1 MKSRDRDFRYMA
13 VSDLLAELE
22 RAAAAPRGGGGSL
35 PGAEALCE
43 VTSRALH
50 DSCSDVVGLGVK
62 CLTPLLR
69 AVTPAQAAPVTKLLL
84 DGLRDAEAERR
95 EMGMHGLKA
104 TFSELDAGP
113 EAAALLRASMPALVG
128 ALQSGGTDATGPADL
143 QAGPLELLHLA
154 LQRFAALVDP
164 KLHDLLKDVV
174 LGQLGDP
181 RSAVRKRAVQAVGSL
196 AAALHG
202 SSLDGLCADLLS
214 RLQGAASAPARRAFL
229 QAVGAVAQSA
239 GARAGSLAEAAPLC
253 AVYCRGAGEGEDE
266 LQEAALQAL
275 EALVQ
280 RLPEG
285 RALGV
290 EADVTALC
298 LTCVAHDPNYS
309 YSDDEGE
316 GGCSSAGSSSDGE
329 DGSGSEMQEDDGWGS
344 DGYED
349 DFSDDED
356 LSWKVRR
363 AAARLLASSAAAQ
376 SGDDFARIY
385 TAAVPALCARLKE
398 REEGV
403 KLEILQ
409 TLTQVVAQAGA
420 EAGPERACVPSVRG
434 LGAVA
439 PQLPR
444 RAGKAVR
451 EKSAA
456 IKAAGFRLLRALAG
470 AFPEQVSARGGR
482 LYLAAVK
489 AMLDSEPDTL
499 LRLEALAFTSFC
511 LANGVLAGF
520 FENVEAVCKA
530 AVATVSHRYHKLTV
544 AGLQLVQ
551 SMAAAISGAK
561 ASAMKKAAR
570 KKVAAGLHATVSSR
584 LREQDIDTEAK
595 ISSLQTMAVLVVQLG
610 SHLSASELESGAL
623 LVVER
628 MASDGT
634 RIAAIQALQDMVD
647 SPLRVQVPQKALP
660 TVLEWLGTFLR
671 KADRELKRSILALA
685 TSMVQQPGAGGVVEA
700 IVPVSAPAAAL
711 LNDSDLYVAAAAMGL
726 FTAVLGQ
733 GDSSPAARGA
743 FAEAA
748 RPQALR
754 LVQSPLLQGAPLR
767 KLQELFAALSQS
779 QADGTGYEPL
789 VEGLTGQAE
798 RQAESKQVLVSVG
811 KCVSAVCQAQG
822 KAADLAAS
830 LLQGLGR
837 KGGKQGREG
846 QAMGKLYCL
855 AELGASSDLSGVPG
869 LDLGILEHF
878 ASPVEGV
885 KAAAS
890 YALGRSA
897 LGNLPAFL
905 PVLLKHMG
913 GGGKLKYLL
922 LLSVKEVVAGDGAV
936 CLSEGDV
943 RAVLEGLVGQSGA
956 GEEAARNVVS
966 ECLGKLLISHPKLAL
981 PEVQNLLGSST
992 PLDRVVAASAFK
1004 HAFSAAGGDASSAL
1018 KPGLQALFSLV
1029 VDEDCGVEIAALQAV
1044 TQGLSVSPGILQPL
1058 LAPRLPEVIGLC
1070 GFREE
1075 LTREVILGPF
1085 KQVEDD
1091 GIPLRRAAFIC
1102 LDSVLSSCEG
1112 CADVG
1117 SALAVVVE
1125 GISDPFDVLRCSA
1138 LTLSDHYSVKLT
1150 SHRALRRIISLR
1162 GGPEAVVAAL
1172 PQITEALKKTLGF
1185 KPKRDA
1191 VQQEIERVEEMKAG
1205 ALNAALALRAD
1216 RSVQEAP
1223 AFQEFLQ
1230 EAMEAHPALA
1240 EKLGGTWPD
1249 RLAPSPA
1256 PAEAMDTST

>member
-1 MKSRDRDFRYMA
+1 M
-13 VSDLLAELE
+13 
-22 RAAAAPRGGGGSL
+22 
-35 PGAEALCE
+35 
-43 VTSRALH
+43 
-50 DSCSDVVGLGVK
+50 
-62 CLTPLLR
+62 
-69 AVTPAQAAPVTKLLL
+69 KLLL
-84 DGLRDAEAERR
+84 DGLRDTEAERR

-104 TFSELDAGP
+104 TLSELDAGP
-113 EAAALLRASMPALVG
+113 EAAALLRASMPVLVG
-128 ALQSGGTDATGPADL
+128 ALQSGGTDVTGPADL

-154 LQRFAALVDP
+154 LQRFAGLVDP

-174 LGQLGDP
+174 LRQLGDP
-181 RSAVRKRAVQAVGSL
+181 RSAVRKRAVQALGSL
-196 AAALHG
+196 AAALRG
-202 SSLDGLCADLLS
+202 SSLDGLCADLLA
-214 RLQGAASAPARRAFL
+214 RLQGTALAPARRAFL

-253 AVYCRGAGEGEDE
+253 ASYCRGAGEGEDE

-285 RALGV
+285 RALGA
-290 EADVTALC
+290 EADMTALC

-316 GGCSSAGSSSDGE
+316 AECSSVCSSSDGE
-329 DGSGSEMQEDDGWGS
+329 EMQEDEGWGS
-344 DGYED
+344 EGYEE

-385 TAAVPALCARLKE
+385 IAVVPALCARLKE

-409 TLTQVVAQAGA
+409 TLTQLVVQAGA
-420 EAGPERACVPSVRG
+420 EAGPQRAR
-434 LGAVA
+434 LGETA

-444 RAGKAVR
+444 RAAR
-451 EKSAA
+451 ALQEKSAA

-482 LYLAAVK
+482 LYPAAVK
-489 AMLDSEPDTL
+489 TMLDSEPDTS

-511 LANGVLAGF
+511 LANGVLDGF

-530 AVATVSHRYHKLTV
+530 AVATVSHRYHKITV
-544 AGLQLVQ
+544 AGLLLVQ
-551 SMAAAISGAK
+551 SVAAAVSGAK
-561 ASAMKKAAR
+561 AGAMNKAAR
-570 KKVAAGLHATVSSR
+570 KMVAAGLHATVSSR
-584 LREQDIDTEAK
+584 LREQDMDTEAK

-610 SHLSASELESGAL
+610 SHLSASELEAGAL

-634 RIAAIQALQDMVD
+634 RIAAIQALQEMVD
-647 SPLRVQVPQKALP
+647 SPLRVQVPQKVLP

-671 KADRELKRSILALA
+671 KADRELKHSVLALA

-700 IVPVSAPAAAL
+700 MVPAAAPAAAL
-711 LNDSDLYVAAAAMGL
+711 LNESDLYVAATAMGL
-726 FTAVLGQ
+726 FTAVLDQ

-748 RPQALR
+748 LPQALR

-767 KLQELFAALSQS
+767 NLQELFAALSQS
-779 QADGTGYEPL
+779 QADGTGYELL
-789 VEGLTGQAE
+789 VEGLTGQTE
-798 RQAESKQVLVSVG
+798 HQAESKQVLVSVG

-830 LLQGLGR
+830 LLEGLGR
-837 KGGKQGREG
+837 KGGKQGREV

-855 AELGASSDLSGVPG
+855 AELGACSDLSGVPG

-943 RAVLEGLVGQSGA
+943 RAILAGLVGQSGA

-966 ECLGKLLISHPKLAL
+966 ECLGKLLISCPKLAL
-981 PEVQNLLGSST
+981 PEVQGLLGSST

-1004 HAFSAAGGDASSAL
+1004 HAFSTPGGDASSAL
-1018 KPGLQALFSLV
+1018 KPGLEALFSLV
-1029 VDEDCGVEIAALQAV
+1029 ADEDRGVKIAALQAV
-1044 TQGLSVSPGILQPL
+1044 TQGLSVFPGLLQPL
-1058 LAPRLPEVIGLC
+1058 LAPRLPEIIGLC
-1070 GFREE
+1070 GFRED

-1117 SALAVVVE
+1117 SVLAVVVE

-1185 KPKRDA
+1185 KTKRDA

-1205 ALNAALALRAD
+1205 ALSAALALRAD
-1216 RSVQEAP
+1216 GSIQEAP
-1223 AFQEFLQ
+1223 AFQEFVQ
-1230 EAMEAHPALA
+1230 DAIEAHPALA
-1240 EKLGGTWPD
+1240 QKLGGTRPD
-1249 RLAPSPA
+1249 RLAPGLA
-1256 PAEAMDTST
+1256 PAEAMDTGT